1 MTQVLLLGSGPN
13 VVEAQDWD
21 THPFDHVV
29 VINNAWRVRDDWT
42 HLVHPSDFPEDRMPP
57 SIADN
62 QAVIQAADY
71 VPLQNKYGGF
81 VYAGGTMAFT
91 ASYWALAALKPSL
104 IAVLGCDMVYPKTT
118 NTHFYGT
125 GTADPLRDDKTLRSL
140 EAKSA
145 RLMIKAAERNCTM
158 VNLSTNKSR
167 LVFPRATLDSLGTA
181 NRTDIDQTTVRQA
194 EMLEEQTAYYVPSG
208 KYWKVEDSFDTG
220 IIDQIDALWL
230 RSIRPS

>member
-1 MTQVLLLGSGPN
+1 MTRVLLLGSGPN
-13 VVEAQDWD
+13 VVKAQDWD

-42 HLVHPSDFPEDRMPP
+42 HLVHPSDFPKDRMPQA
-57 SIADN
+57 IAVN
-62 QAVIQAADY
+62 QTVIQASDY
-71 VPLQNKYGGF
+71 VPLQNNYGGF

-104 IAVLGCDMVYPKTT
+104 IAVLGCDMVYPNTT

-145 RLMIKAAERNCTM
+145 RLMIKAAEQHCTM
-158 VNLSTNKSR
+158 VNLSTNESR
-167 LVFPRATLDSLGTA
+167 LVFPRATLNSLGAT
-181 NRTDIDQTTVRQA
+181 NRTDVDLTMVRQA
-194 EMLEEQTAYYVPSG
+194 KMLEEKTAYYVPSG
-208 KYWKVEDSFDTG
+208 KYWKVEDSFDTD
-220 IIDQIDALWL
+220 IIDEIDALWL
-230 RSIRPS
+230 RSIQPS